1 MRTLSASEFDK
12 RFDDGEDGMEF
23 LDLSKE
29 TIETEYDFSRAK
41 RATEV
46 SHLNKLREKKRQD
59 AHQIW
64 WFNSRKYGQISCLGR
79 NYPALSWV
87 IYVVHSLRL
96 INKCTYVNANKVR
109 NVWCKYNH
117 SQQNIILL
125 SRIH

>member
-46 SHLNKLREKKRQD
+46 SHLNKLREKSGKTR
-59 AHQIW
+59 I
-64 WFNSRKYGQISCLGR
+64 KYGG
-79 NYPALSWV
+79 
-87 IYVVHSLRL
+87 L
-96 INKCTYVNANKVR
+96 ILENMAK
-109 NVWCKYNH
+109 
-117 SQQNIILL
+117 
-125 SRIH
+125 